1 MTQLTL
7 YKTENQDG
15 EYSCG
20 DIGITSDEWFDL
32 LSDKGANQYLNAL
45 LCFLREPDNTGSCT
59 NVALKYGKTAQHY
72 NAKIRHFSQ
81 WIEKKLNR
89 FQVVGTDDSDT
100 FWCIAME
107 KGWKTKDGF
116 VWLLRPELIE
126 ALRTFLMKQLVNEYR
141 TREPFNGYEEE
152 YKWQLLDTT
161 DGQSAIDIV
170 KSLRNQN
177 IVDNPRVDGVLKKLW
192 EENPNELSLCINGL
206 LDESKPIDERIAAF
220 KTDMRAICPNEW
232 KNAANDERTAAA
244 ILTCKYPDKYTFYK
258 DEVYQ
263 TVCQYF
269 GINRHN
275 TGQKFSHFIE
285 IINTLT
291 QKYGKEIQELM
302 IPQIGKY
309 NIKPLNL
316 AVQTLFWCLK
326 DYMINSMKR
335 EKRNYWLVGYSF
347 GSNNSQFDRF
357 IKESVWECWFS
368 DDSKGDQNQLSL
380 AQTIQTGDVL
390 ILKSACTK
398 GTNHDIPFLR
408 VKAVGIVETDI
419 EINKNNG
426 KSFCSCKVSYSGI
439 QDHDFDDAALSSVRK
454 TIHYCNTD
462 AKTQT
467 VIDYA
472 NSILN
477 LNNAENM
484 ECQKYI
490 TLLEKTHNLILTGAP
505 GTGKTYLANEIAKA
519 MKAEVEFVQFHP
531 SYDYTDFVEGL
542 RPIQEGDGKVGFERK
557 DGVFK
562 VFCAKALENLL
573 DSQKSLQTLQQEISV
588 RDKIYAFVQKSIDE
602 NTQFETQGT
611 KNKFHIIDSKP
622 KSIVIEIPNNEKSR
636 VISLQKSDLV
646 TLLEKNVQISN
657 SGDIQP
663 YFQRKYRT
671 QQDSYTFVLYNIL
684 RNTKN
689 EVKQVSLVERKNFVF
704 IIDEINRGEISKIFG
719 ELFFSID
726 PGYRGVKGKVQ
737 TQYANMET
745 EPNDFDEAL
754 GEKEIFGH
762 FFVPE
767 NVYIIGT
774 MNDIDRSVESMD
786 FAMRRRFA
794 WKEVTAKDS
803 MQMLDG
809 LVNVD
814 EMKARME
821 NINDEILRTPGLG
834 KAYQIGAAYFKKYE
848 LYNDFDLLWE
858 YHLEGLLFEY
868 LRGTTDIDKTMK
880 KLADAYGYTKSNK
893 YEPTSNN

>member
-1 MTQLTL
+1 MAQLTL
-7 YKTENQDG
+7 YKTVNNDG

-20 DIGITSDEWFDL
+20 DIGITTDEWFDL
-32 LSDKGANQYLNAL
+32 LSDNGANQYINAL

-72 NAKIRHFSQ
+72 NAKITAFSK
-81 WIEKKLNR
+81 WVEKKLNR
-89 FQVVGTDDSDT
+89 FQVAGTDDSDT
-100 FWCIAME
+100 YWCIAME
-107 KGWKTKDGF
+107 KGWNTKNGF
-116 VWLLRPELIE
+116 VWQLRPELIE
-126 ALRTFLMKQLVNEYR
+126 ALRMFLMKQLIAEYR
-141 TREPFNGYEEE
+141 KREPFNGYEEE
-152 YKWQLLDTT
+152 YKWQLLEKT

-177 IVDNPRVDGVLKKLW
+177 IVDNPRVDGVLKNLW
-192 EENPNELSLCINGL
+192 EEKPNDLSMCVNGL
-206 LDESKPIDERIAAF
+206 LDESKFIDERIAGF
-220 KTDMRAICPNEW
+220 KSDMRAICPSEW

-263 TVCQYF
+263 TVSKYL
-269 GINRHN
+269 GINRRN
-275 TGQKFSHFIE
+275 AGLKFSHFIE

-291 QKYGKEIQELM
+291 QKYGNDIQELM
-302 IPQIGKY
+302 LPQIGEY
-309 NIKPLNL
+309 NIRPLNL
-316 AVQTLFWCLK
+316 AVQTLFWCMK
-326 DYMINSMKR
+326 DYLIDSIKR
-335 EKRNYWLVGYSF
+335 DKRNYWLVGYSF

-368 DDSKGDQNQLSL
+368 DDSKGDQSQLSL
-380 AQTIQTGDVL
+380 TQTIQTGDVL

-408 VKAVGIVETDI
+408 VKAVAIVENDI
-419 EINKNNG
+419 ELNKSDG
-426 KSFCSCKVSYSGI
+426 KTFCSCKVKYSGI
-439 QDHDFDDAALSSVRK
+439 QDNDFDDAALSSVRK

-462 AKTQT
+462 AKTQP

-477 LNNAENM
+477 FNNAENM

-490 TLLEKTHNLILTGAP
+490 TLLEKNHNLILTGAP
-505 GTGKTYLANEIAKA
+505 GTGKTYLANEIAKS
-519 MKAEVEFVQFHP
+519 MNAEVEFVQFHP

-542 RPIQEGDGKVGFERK
+542 RPIQEGNGKVGFERK

-573 DSQKSLQTLQQEISV
+573 DSQKNLQTLQQEISV
-588 RDKIYAFVQKSIDE
+588 RDKIYDFVQKSIDE
-602 NTQFETQGT
+602 NTEFETQGT

-622 KSIVIEIPNNEKSR
+622 KSIVVEIPNNEKTK

-646 TLLEKNVQISN
+646 TLLENKVQIS
-657 SGDIQP
+657 SGGDIQI

-671 QQDSYTFVLYNIL
+671 QQDSYIFALYNIL
-684 RNTKN
+684 KDTKN

-704 IIDEINRGEISKIFG
+704 IIDEINRGEVSKIFG

-726 PGYRGVKGKVQ
+726 PGYRGEKGKVQ

-745 EPNDFDEAL
+745 EPNDFDDAL
-754 GEKEIFGH
+754 GETERFGH

-794 WKEVTAKDS
+794 WKEVTAEDS

-809 LVNVD
+809 LDNAD
-814 EMKARME
+814 EMKARMVK
-821 NINDEILRTPGLG
+821 INDEILRTPGLG

-880 KLADAYGYTKSNK
+880 KLADAYGYSKSNK